1 MRFGLFLQ
9 PVHAPNENPTLALER
24 DLQLI
29 ELADQFGLHEV
40 WIGEHHSSGWE
51 TICSPEIFIAAAA
64 ARTKHIVLGSG
75 VVPLSIHNPLFVAE
89 NFVLLDHLTRGRM
102 VLGMGAGGGLPSDP
116 RVLGLNGEQQHQRFL
131 QSFAVIQKLLGSLE
145 PISLQTDWFTLHQAV
160 LQLRPFR
167 ASGLPL
173 ALVTD
178 TNQDTLKLIG
188 QHQTLWLT
196 SLLPEKFAASWQ
208 VVESAATA
216 VGKTASRQD
225 VRLAINLHIS
235 ESREQAIKDIEIG
248 SALERFEFSSAVT
261 GAPLPTLERQQ
272 WAAHLATRPTDI
284 VGSVED
290 AIAKLRQIESQMG
303 GLGGVMI
310 RCKEWTSWQARVK
323 SLELLARYVMPQFD
337 HSLQGLYAAE
347 AVAKQIGKT

>member
-1 MRFGLFLQ
+1 
-9 PVHAPNENPTLALER
+9 
-24 DLQLI
+24 
-29 ELADQFGLHEV
+29 
-40 WIGEHHSSGWE
+40 
-51 TICSPEIFIAAAA
+51 
-64 ARTKHIVLGSG
+64 
-75 VVPLSIHNPLFVAE
+75 
-89 NFVLLDHLTRGRM
+89 
-102 VLGMGAGGGLPSDP
+102 
-116 RVLGLNGEQQHQRFL
+116 
-131 QSFAVIQKLLGSLE
+131 
-145 PISLQTDWFTLHQAV
+145 
-160 LQLRPFR
+160 
-167 ASGLPL
+167 
-173 ALVTD
+173 
-178 TNQDTLKLIG
+178 
-188 QHQTLWLT
+188 
-196 SLLPEKFAASWQ
+196 
-208 VVESAATA
+208 

-261 GAPLPTLERQQ
+261 GAPLPSVERQQ